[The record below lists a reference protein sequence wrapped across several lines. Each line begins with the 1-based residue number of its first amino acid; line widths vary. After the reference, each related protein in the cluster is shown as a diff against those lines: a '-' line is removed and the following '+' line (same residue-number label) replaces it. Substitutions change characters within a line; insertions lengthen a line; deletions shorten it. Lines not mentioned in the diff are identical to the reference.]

1 MSMEEIRVALAV
13 NSSRAD
19 SVLDAFEQRLNDLQ
33 LVESVMVEVDTGDA
47 TSEVEVLI
55 DRMTQLSAE
64 SLNTAGIVSK
74 KLNNALK
81 SIFNAAAE
89 ASGQDNFSAV
99 MQRWKEAVENIKAA
113 FGQPLLEPFTKMI
126 EVASDVVN
134 RFADFLNRYPAIVYT
149 VTGALVVFAAA
160 LKSILIVNSITTAI
174 GPTISAL
181 RGFKTMLMGVG
192 GAGGLLASPIFL
204 AVAAITALAVILY
217 TAYQRSETFRN
228 VVQAVFEY
236 LKVATAVVIEKV
248 KNFRASVIEAFTSAY
263 QNSEMLRG
271 GMAVV
276 FEFIKN
282 ILGTVTE
289 KLSLF
294 KEAILQAF
302 QSGDMSGLLEI
313 FKNLIPTIIGF
324 ILGGIPKLL
333 IMGTKMIASIA
344 EGMGISVPELL
355 TMVVE
360 SIMNVIMEIIN
371 MLPSFIETGAAMLTG
386 LIEGIAG
393 MLPGLVDAGIGIITG
408 LLTAI
413 LENLSLL
420 VESGVALLNALI
432 EGLMTALPFIVEAV
446 IVIVTTFVALLIENL
461 PMLLNA
467 GIKILLAIIA
477 GLLEVLPALLEA
489 AVTILTALV
498 FTLIENRAQIIEVG
512 ITLVWALI
520 EGLIAVL
527 PQLIATAF
535 MLLTALVFTLI
546 KNLPRILSVGV
557 QLITALITGLLS
569 MLGQLLGAIG
579 NLMLG
584 ILSKIGE
591 FLGQMLIKGI
601 ELITNLINGIGQKIS
616 EAGTKAGE
624 IARSVIDG
632 VTGFVKDMK
641 NAGVDLTMGFIN
653 GIDNM
658 ITEVKEK
665 AAALAKGAVDTVKKW
680 LRIASPSK
688 VMIQMGE
695 WTGEGFGAGIEAMI
709 APVSKLSKKLAE
721 AATIDAVPN
730 ADLSNMLST
739 KLNNELGMMNLS
751 ANPEL
756 LHTGAA
762 SSALV
767 AKYDSAVSTHGNNQP
782 PMYFEATFEA
792 DGREIAK
799 GTAKFMKP
807 EIDRINRADARLG
820 GERI

>member
-248 KNFRASVIEAFTSAY
+248 KNFGASVIEAFTSAY

-333 IMGTKMIASIA
+333 IMGTKMISSIA

-498 FTLIENRAQIIEVG
+498 FTLI
-512 ITLVWALI
+512 
-520 EGLIAVL
+520 
-527 PQLIATAF
+527 
-535 MLLTALVFTLI
+535 

-641 NAGVDLTMGFIN
+641 NAGVNLAMGFIN

-709 APVSKLSKKLAE
+709 APVSKLSEKLAE

-739 KLNNELGMMNLS
+739 KLNNELAMMNLS

>member
-333 IMGTKMIASIA
+333 IMGTKMISSIA

-498 FTLIENRAQIIEVG
+498 FA
-512 ITLVWALI
+512 
-520 EGLIAVL
+520 
-527 PQLIATAF
+527 
-535 MLLTALVFTLI
+535 LI

-624 IARSVIDG
+624 IAHSVIDG

-641 NAGVDLTMGFIN
+641 NAGVDLAMGFIN

-658 ITEVKEK
+658 ITKVKEK

-709 APVSKLSKKLAE
+709 APVSKLSEKLAE

-767 AKYDSAVSTHGNNQP
+767 AKYDLAVSTHGNNQP